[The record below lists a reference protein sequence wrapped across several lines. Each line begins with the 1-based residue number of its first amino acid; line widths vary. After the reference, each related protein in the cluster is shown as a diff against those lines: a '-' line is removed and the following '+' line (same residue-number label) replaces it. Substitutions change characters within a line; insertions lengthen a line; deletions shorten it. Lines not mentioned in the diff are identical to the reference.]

1 MIYLSEHKISQALAT
16 AIFNDD
22 YSGLSASDETN
33 INNWLKGYITLSS
46 DDNIY
51 WEQCEITGAWSDC
64 IVVEQ
69 VIEKEA

>member
-1 MIYLSEHKISQALAT
+1 MKTTQHCISQALAT

-22 YSGLSASDETN
+22 YSGLSASDERH
-33 INNWLKGYITLSS
+33 IDKWLKGYITLS
-46 DDNIY
+46 DDDFVY

-69 VIEKEA
+69 VTEEA